1 MPFSSNGREQNFQ
14 IFTAD
19 QIEVMLINCKF
30 RIWQEKIERNEDNF
44 DMLVLQSTGTGYVVM
59 VLGGAFGL
67 LGGF

>member
-30 RIWQEKIERNEDNF
+30 RIWQEKIERNEDYF

-59 VLGGAFGL
+59 VLGDAFGL

>member
-1 MPFSSNGREQNFQ
+1 MPFSLNGREQNFQ
-14 IFTAD
+14 ISTAD

-30 RIWQEKIERNEDNF
+30 RIWQEKIERNEDYF

>member
-14 IFTAD
+14 ISTAD

-30 RIWQEKIERNEDNF
+30 SIWQEKIERNEDYF

>member
-1 MPFSSNGREQNFQ
+1 MPFSLNGREQNFQ
-14 IFTAD
+14 ISTAD

-44 DMLVLQSTGTGYVVM
+44 DMLVLQSTGTGYVIM
-59 VLGGAFGL
+59 VLGDAFGL